1 MEYANAL
8 KFINSYNRIEAQ
20 LKLMYRTK
28 PTQNFTDLVK
38 RCSDQ
43 NLTVRRY
50 AAELT
55 DYGKLRNAIVHRT
68 MRGDQ
73 FIANPCDEVVESIAA
88 IEKQI
93 CTPPRVMDAFKVKR
107 IVHVFADS
115 SLAEAF
121 AKFSEGRRKSLPVYR
136 DGKLA
141 GILNPYTLMG
151 KLFESSQNG
160 ADIAAYLN
168 DTRCGDI
175 LDETELGNYRFMGKD
190 ANIFEVFQ
198 AFEAKKHV
206 NAVIITENGAFG
218 EKVLNIIT
226 PTDFPILNSYI
237 ENYDTKLL

>member
-20 LKLMYRTK
+20 LKLMYRAK

-141 GILNPYTLMG
+141 GILNPYTCL
-151 KLFESSQNG
+151 LYTS
-160 ADIAAYLN
+160 
-168 DTRCGDI
+168 RC
-175 LDETELGNYRFMGKD
+175 
-190 ANIFEVFQ
+190 V
-198 AFEAKKHV
+198 
-206 NAVIITENGAFG
+206 
-218 EKVLNIIT
+218 
-226 PTDFPILNSYI
+226 
-237 ENYDTKLL
+237 

>member
-121 AKFSEGRRKSLPVYR
+121 AKFSEGRRKEPARLPRRKTGGDPQSL
-136 DGKLA
+136 
-141 GILNPYTLMG
+141 
-151 KLFESSQNG
+151 
-160 ADIAAYLN
+160 YLN
-168 DTRCGDI
+168 GKTVRVIAKRGRTSPRI
-175 LDETELGNYRFMGKD
+175 STIPAAAIFWTKPNWETIGLWER
-190 ANIFEVFQ
+190 
-198 AFEAKKHV
+198 
-206 NAVIITENGAFG
+206 
-218 EKVLNIIT
+218 T
-226 PTDFPILNSYI
+226 PISSKYFRRLKPKST
-237 ENYDTKLL
+237 